1 MLTGVSTCSI
11 LLSGFSS
18 SSVRINSS
26 LSKPYSPSWPKKKKI
41 KHHKS
46 VQYRSHQHLC
56 THVTSDLNPAVQT
69 SGPTVFFSGAH
80 SVSHSDDT
88 QTAAQRDSVHSPS
101 ELRIYFKWFCVSA
114 VTHRQVLLQRFALC
128 LQIVPVLSHKH
139 GISHQDTST
148 FTPACIHIHSCM
160 YGILGVTDEAHAS
173 LWFPQHISVR
183 IM

>member
-18 SSVRINSS
+18 SSVRMNSS
-26 LSKPYSPSWPKKKKI
+26 LSKPYSPSWPKKKKNQTSQ
-41 KHHKS
+41 KCS
-46 VQYRSHQHLC
+46 VQISSASLHTRDFWFKPCSA
-56 THVTSDLNPAVQT
+56 DLRPD
-69 SGPTVFFSGAH
+69 SFFSGAH

-128 LQIVPVLSHKH
+128 LQIVPVLSPKH
-139 GISHQDTST
+139 GTSHQDTST

-160 YGILGVTDEAHAS
+160 YSILGVTDDAHAS